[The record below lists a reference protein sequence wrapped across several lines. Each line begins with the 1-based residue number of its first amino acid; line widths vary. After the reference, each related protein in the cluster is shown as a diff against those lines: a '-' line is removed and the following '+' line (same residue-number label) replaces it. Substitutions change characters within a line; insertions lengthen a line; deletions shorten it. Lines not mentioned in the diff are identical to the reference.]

1 MIKSRHFLKLKC
13 ALCICAI
20 AMSVGCGANDGT
32 DNTTDNVTEEEIDV
46 NDNPEEDAKGDESIN
61 ETEEQQDK
69 GALAKLEL
77 FIQNKSHSDIADDGT
92 YNSIYSG
99 NYDLIHLSD
108 ASKTAYPELSKALQ
122 KLNDERET
130 AFLSNYEQMKEDAKQ
145 WYEDMGSDGYFD
157 GYSDENN
164 LRVSR
169 ADDRFLSIVSTSFS
183 YTGGAHGVY
192 GENGYSY
199 DVKTGQLLK
208 LKDVITDMGQL
219 QSIVKESLKKDYPEA
234 SFIASLD
241 ESVPEN
247 LTGEEDQACSWY
259 LTPSGIDINFGV
271 YLLGSYAEGS
281 QTVQIMYSDHPEL
294 FFEGFIVQQGDYI
307 ENFDENTNY
316 YTDKDNDGVGDTIMV
331 SPQYDEYQAV
341 FELDIT
347 INDNTSKVEAYGYA
361 VKPSMVHVGGN
372 SYLYIDITSE
382 NDYRETYAFDIKGNE
397 AKLIKKYDGYIT
409 GAAPVDDYDSD
420 WMSYWSVAY
429 YSPDNIWFGKR
440 MDLLSTYSGISKASI
455 DETGNLNIDS
465 YYIAQIYGDY
475 GKLTLKDDL
484 NDCSIIDEQTQ
495 EVTKENASIAK
506 GTVLSIYGSNGKDFV
521 DLKDEGG
528 TIYRIKVD
536 NGEWPQT
543 VNGKD
548 IEQLFDGMMF
558 AG

>member
-1 MIKSRHFLKLKC
+1 
-13 ALCICAI
+13 
-20 AMSVGCGANDGT
+20 
-32 DNTTDNVTEEEIDV
+32 
-46 NDNPEEDAKGDESIN
+46 
-61 ETEEQQDK
+61 
-69 GALAKLEL
+69 
-77 FIQNKSHSDIADDGT
+77 
-92 YNSIYSG
+92 
-99 NYDLIHLSD
+99 
-108 ASKTAYPELSKALQ
+108 
-122 KLNDERET
+122 
-130 AFLSNYEQMKEDAKQ
+130 
-145 WYEDMGSDGYFD
+145 
-157 GYSDENN
+157 
-164 LRVSR
+164 
-169 ADDRFLSIVSTSFS
+169 
-183 YTGGAHGVY
+183 
-192 GENGYSY
+192 
-199 DVKTGQLLK
+199 
-208 LKDVITDMGQL
+208 
-219 QSIVKESLKKDYPEA
+219 
-234 SFIASLD
+234 
-241 ESVPEN
+241 
-247 LTGEEDQACSWY
+247 
-259 LTPSGIDINFGV
+259 
-271 YLLGSYAEGS
+271 
-281 QTVQIMYSDHPEL
+281 
-294 FFEGFIVQQGDYI
+294 
-307 ENFDENTNY
+307 
-316 YTDKDNDGVGDTIMV
+316 MV

-347 INDNTSKVEAYGYA
+347 INDNTSKVEVYGYA